1 MTRVSA
7 VLTDNGREFCGTDN
21 HPYELY
27 LALNDIEHRRT
38 KVRSPKPNGFVERF
52 QRTVL
57 EDFCVET
64 VRTTFYETVEALQT
78 DLDTWLRFYNTER
91 PRQGYR
97 NLGRSPCD
105 MVQLYLQSVT

>member
-1 MTRVSA
+1 
-7 VLTDNGREFCGTDN
+7 VLTDNRREFCGTQN

-38 KVRSPKPNGFVERF
+38 KVRSPKTNGFVERF

-57 EDFCVET
+57 EEFFVET
-64 VRTTFYETVEALQT
+64 LRTTLYETVEALQT

-91 PRQGYR
+91 PHQGYR
-97 NLGRSPCD
+97 NLGRRPYD
-105 MVQLYLQSVT
+105 TVQLYLQSVTQEG